1 MKDEELIDNFLQ
13 ALKLE
18 DNPKDLYKVA
28 EGKESGMEDSQD
40 ILKLLQQEK
49 VGILRPAID
58 DIIELIKLRQ
68 DLNAEIFRDVDKI
81 KIDINN
87 FVHDLGDNMNTAQQL
102 QLRQKQVEIEEVKIQ
117 EKINCWRDIAA
128 LKKELRERLKEFK
141 DKESKAGMLDSLL
154 E

>member
-18 DNPKDLYKVA
+18 DTPKDLYKVN
-28 EGKESGMEDSQD
+28 EGKESNEEDSQD

-49 VGILRPAID
+49 IGILKPAID
-58 DIIELIKLRQ
+58 DIIDLIRMRQELN
-68 DLNAEIFRDVDKI
+68 DEIFNDVDKI